1 MKNIDYDSIL
11 SGFQR
16 KRLENEIL
24 ADNRKAEI
32 YEKIPEIK
40 KIDQEIAFSSIQAA
54 RNRIRKLPVNMED
67 INQNNRELAAYKKAL
82 LKEHG
87 YPENYLEPIYECP
100 LCHDT
105 GYQGSHPCKCMTQ
118 KVIDEL
124 YNQSTI
130 REILER
136 ENFSTFS
143 LNYYSRENDG
153 THKHTPYENA
163 SNTLAACKD
172 YVDHFDESHS
182 GILIYGETGLGKT
195 FLSNCIA
202 KALLD
207 KGHTVLYLT
216 SINSQ
221 IKNCVS
227 FV

>member
-40 KIDQEIAFSSIQAA
+40 KIDQEIASSSIQAA

-67 INQNNRELAAYKKAL
+67 INRNNRELAAHKKAL

-87 YPENYLEPIYECP
+87 YPEDYLEPIYECP

-105 GYQGSHPCKCMTQ
+105 GYQGNRPCKCMTQ

-153 THKHTPYENA
+153 THKHTPY
-163 SNTLAACKD
+163 
-172 YVDHFDESHS
+172 
-182 GILIYGETGLGKT
+182 
-195 FLSNCIA
+195 
-202 KALLD
+202 
-207 KGHTVLYLT
+207 
-216 SINSQ
+216 
-221 IKNCVS
+221 
-227 FV
+227 

>member
-40 KIDQEIAFSSIQAA
+40 KIDQEIASSSIQAA

-87 YPENYLEPIYECP
+87 YPEDYLEPIYECP

-105 GYQGSHPCKCMTQ
+105 GYQG
-118 KVIDEL
+118 
-124 YNQSTI
+124 
-130 REILER
+130 RR
-136 ENFSTFS
+136 
-143 LNYYSRENDG
+143 
-153 THKHTPYENA
+153 
-163 SNTLAACKD
+163 
-172 YVDHFDESHS
+172 
-182 GILIYGETGLGKT
+182 
-195 FLSNCIA
+195 
-202 KALLD
+202 
-207 KGHTVLYLT
+207 
-216 SINSQ
+216 
-221 IKNCVS
+221 
-227 FV
+227 